1 MAQEKI
7 LFNGIAIKQPD
18 SGDLESS
25 FETTYTEDSGR
36 PINGVLHIT
45 PLFTVESYSYSAT
58 NLTLQEMTQIL
69 KIIAKGNVF
78 NMRYMSTY
86 YGKWRT
92 DRFYV
97 GKGKFKIGS
106 WKADE
111 ERYDS
116 LTFNITGVN
125 PI

>member
-69 KIIAKGNVF
+69 KIIAKG
-78 NMRYMSTY
+78 
-86 YGKWRT
+86 KQIHAIPI
-92 DRFYV
+92 
-97 GKGKFKIGS
+97 KIHS
-106 WKADE
+106 MIFPI
-111 ERYDS
+111 
-116 LTFNITGVN
+116 TFVIVS
-125 PI
+125 

>member
-1 MAQEKI
+1 
-7 LFNGIAIKQPD
+7 
-18 SGDLESS
+18 
-25 FETTYTEDSGR
+25 
-36 PINGVLHIT
+36 
-45 PLFTVESYSYSAT
+45 
-58 NLTLQEMTQIL
+58 MTQIL

-97 GKGKFKIGS
+97 GKGNFKIGS

-111 ERYDS
+111 ERDDS